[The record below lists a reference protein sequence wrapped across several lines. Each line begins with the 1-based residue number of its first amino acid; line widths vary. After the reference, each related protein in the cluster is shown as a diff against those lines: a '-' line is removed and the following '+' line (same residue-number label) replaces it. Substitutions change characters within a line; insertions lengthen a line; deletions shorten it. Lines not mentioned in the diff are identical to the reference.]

1 MPAVCAQ
8 AHIFAPNITSSAAF
22 PQEKVAPLSDQIAV
36 PPFFNSKFVLFF
48 DDKRLHRPS
57 CFLTFLVFIC
67 IFLFTALEKF
77 VNSDKCISLI
87 RLPGQI

>member
-36 PPFFNSKFVLFF
+36 PPFLTLNSSYFSMTSACTG
-48 DDKRLHRPS
+48 H
-57 CFLTFLVFIC
+57 LVF
-67 IFLFTALEKF
+67 
-77 VNSDKCISLI
+77 
-87 RLPGQI
+87 